1 MQDGGIHGILRCR
14 VCRSEVSTELI
25 TAEKCKTKTETEF
38 VTADICE
45 CECSTQFE
53 MASVYRTIPSEASTP
68 RSLAVDLPSERA
80 PSPSAKTP
88 SVVPSIVS
96 ESDVEPPV
104 SPAAIAL
111 PPSEFSP
118 TFSSASRDVDV
129 EFLAVTEVTHRNCL
143 YRGSVHY
150 SSIHRFANISR
161 TITENRLTVSSELVV
176 SELPPTETEAV
187 FTDLTPSESDGT
199 PEHETEPERT
209 PSIHLSQ
216 WQARPTYPMIRLI
229 FNLCHFLD
237 RFPCTRVVMN
247 HRRRW

>member
-1 MQDGGIHGILRCR
+1 M
-14 VCRSEVSTELI
+14 
-25 TAEKCKTKTETEF
+25 AEKCKTKTETEF

-45 CECSTQFE
+45 CERSTQFE
-53 MASVYRTIPSEASTP
+53 TASVCRTIPSEASTP
-68 RSLAVDLPSERA
+68 RSLVVDLPSERA
-80 PSPSAKTP
+80 PSPPAKTP

-96 ESDVEPPV
+96 ELDVEPPV

-118 TFSSASRDVDV
+118 SLSSASRDVDI
-129 EFLAVTEVTHRNCL
+129 EFLAVTEVTHTKIVSTGDL
-143 YRGSVHY
+143 
-150 SSIHRFANISR
+150 SITLPSTVSPTSPGQSLR
-161 TITENRLTVSSELVV
+161 TGTVSLTVTSELVV
-176 SELPPTETEAV
+176 SELPPTEMEAV
-187 FTDLTPSESDGT
+187 FTNLTPSESDGT

-229 FNLCHFLD
+229 FNLRHFLD